1 MQFIDEVKIHVA
13 AGSGG
18 SGAVSFR
25 REKFIPRGG
34 PDGGDGGKGGDVI
47 LKCTRD
53 LNTLI
58 DYRFC
63 QHFRA
68 KNGSPGMGRRKNG
81 ASGSDLILKVPL
93 GTQIFDNEEKRVIVD
108 LASHDQEFII
118 AKGGR
123 GGLGNEHFK
132 SSTNQAPRFSQ
143 KGEEG
148 QEIWLRFKLKLLS
161 DVGLLGLP
169 NAGKSTFLAA
179 TTRAK
184 PKIANYPF
192 TTLKPQLGVVYA
204 DNQEFVM
211 ADIPGLIKDASLGK
225 GLGDRFLKHIERC
238 RVLLHIID
246 GTSEDVIESYKVIRE
261 ELANYNIKLIQK
273 EEIIAINKID
283 TLSEK
288 VVKNKISKLKK
299 YLSDNQD
306 ITHNSKSRV
315 MAISAVSK
323 QGVDKLLRSCLKL
336 L

>member
-1 MQFIDEVKIHVA
+1 M
-13 AGSGG
+13 
-18 SGAVSFR
+18 
-25 REKFIPRGG
+25 
-34 PDGGDGGKGGDVI
+34 
-47 LKCTRD
+47 
-53 LNTLI
+53 
-58 DYRFC
+58 
-63 QHFRA
+63 
-68 KNGSPGMGRRKNG
+68 
-81 ASGSDLILKVPL
+81 
-93 GTQIFDNEEKRVIVD
+93 
-108 LASHDQEFII
+108 
-118 AKGGR
+118 
-123 GGLGNEHFK
+123 
-132 SSTNQAPRFSQ
+132 
-143 KGEEG
+143 
-148 QEIWLRFKLKLLS
+148 
-161 DVGLLGLP
+161 LGLP

-246 GTSEDVIESYKVIRE
+246 GTSEDIIESYKVIRE

-283 TLSEK
+283 ALSEK